1 MDMISMMG
9 MEYNERF
16 CWSRD
21 MATDLIIFPLSP
33 LTEVSSS
40 ECPPLL
46 TAWLPGRV
54 VAQVQGQVQEQVQGR
69 GL

>member
-46 TAWLPGRV
+46 TAWLPGR
-54 VAQVQGQVQEQVQGR
+54 AEAQVQEQVKRQVQGR
-69 GL
+69 WL

>member
-40 ECPPLL
+40 ECPPLP
-46 TAWLPGRV
+46 TALLPGR
-54 VAQVQGQVQEQVQGR
+54 AEAQVQEQVQVQVQGR
-69 GL
+69 WL